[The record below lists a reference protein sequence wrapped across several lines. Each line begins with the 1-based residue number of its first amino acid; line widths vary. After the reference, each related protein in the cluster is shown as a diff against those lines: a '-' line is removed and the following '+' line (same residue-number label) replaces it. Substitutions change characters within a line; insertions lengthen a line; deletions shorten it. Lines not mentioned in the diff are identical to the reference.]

1 MRQIAM
7 SERFVALSAV
17 LTGFPEFRL
26 SGSGQ
31 AELYLATTEAMA
43 GSTNLLALLEAFEG
57 VLAASGEDNAERDR
71 LLRRDILSDD
81 RLGPLARTILKL
93 WYVGTWYQMPR
104 DWRERFG
111 GGEGDRDHIPSPQSY
126 TEGLLWPAVGA
137 SPAGAKPFGY
147 AMWAKPPRV
156 TLS

>member
-1 MRQIAM
+1 MTQTTVGD
-7 SERFVALSAV
+7 RFVVLSAA

-26 SGSGQ
+26 RGTGQ
-31 AELYLATTEAMA
+31 AELHQATAEAMA
-43 GSTNLLALLEAFEG
+43 GSANLLVLLDAFDAI
-57 VLAASGEDNAERDR
+57 AAAGGSEAERGR
-71 LLRRDILSDD
+71 LLRRDILSDE
-81 RLGPLARTILKL
+81 RLGPLARNILKR

-104 DWRERFG
+104 GWRERVG
-111 GGEGDRDHIPSPQSY
+111 GTVGDRDHIPSPQSY

-147 AMWAKPPRV
+147 GMWAKPPRV